1 MALRPAVPLYQQ
13 RGSVLVTA
21 PATEPVTASELR
33 THLRVDATELPD
45 AEANGLI
52 AESRQTIEDLTGL
65 AFISQSWRLS
75 IDRWPGG
82 AEAWWDGVRQMSI
95 TELYAP
101 SYMTSVELPRWPLA
115 SVTSVTVFD
124 EDSNSEAVTV
134 ATTFD
139 VDTYQ
144 IPGRMTLK
152 RGSTW
157 PIALRANNAI
167 QIVYVAGYADA
178 ASVPASMKRA
188 LKQLAAFLYTN
199 RGDAC
204 EPADAMSKSGANDI
218 LAIYKPMRV

>member
-1 MALRPAVPLYQQ
+1 MTLRPAIPLYQQ

-33 THLRVDATELPD
+33 THLRVDSTELPD

-52 AESRQTIEDLTGL
+52 AESRQMIEDMTGL

-82 AEAWWDGVRQMSI
+82 AEAWWDGVRQMAIS
-95 TELYAP
+95 ELYAP
-101 SYMTSVELPRWPLA
+101 NYMTSVELPRWPLA
-115 SVTSVTVFD
+115 SITSVTVYD
-124 EDSNSEAVTV
+124 EDSNAETVTV
-134 ATTFD
+134 ANTFD
-139 VDTYQ
+139 IDIYQ
-144 IPGRMTLK
+144 IPGRLTLK

-167 QIVYVAGYADA
+167 QIVYVAGYANA
-178 ASVPASMKRA
+178 AAVPATMKRA

-199 RGDAC
+199 RGDTC
-204 EPADAMSKSGANDI
+204 EPADAMSKSGADGI
-218 LAIYKPMRV
+218 LATYKPMRV

>member
-21 PATEPVTASELR
+21 PATEPVTATELR

-52 AESRQTIEDLTGL
+52 AESRQMIEEMTGL

-101 SYMTSVELPRWPLA
+101 SYLTSVELPRWPLA
-115 SVTSVTVFD
+115 SITSVTVYD
-124 EDSNSEAVTV
+124 EDSNAETVTV

-167 QIVYVAGYADA
+167 QIVYVAGYTNA
-178 ASVPASMKRA
+178 AAVPASMKRA

-199 RGDAC
+199 RGDTC
-204 EPADAMSKSGANDI
+204 EPADAMNKSGANDI
-218 LAIYKPMRV
+218 LAIYKPMRL

>member
-21 PATEPVTASELR
+21 PATEPVTATELR

-95 TELYAP
+95 TGLYAP

-115 SVTSVTVFD
+115 SVTSVTVYD
-124 EDSNSEAVTV
+124 EDSNDETVTV
-134 ATTFD
+134 LNTFD
-139 VDTYQ
+139 VDTYNV
-144 IPGRMTLK
+144 PGRMTLK

-167 QIVYVAGYADA
+167 QIVYVAGYANA
-178 ASVPASMKRA
+178 AAVPATMKRA
-188 LKQLAAFLYTN
+188 LKQLAAFSYTN
-199 RGDAC
+199 RGDMC
-204 EPADAMSKSGANDI
+204 EPADAMEKSGANSL
-218 LAIYKPMRV
+218 LAIYRPMRV

>member
-1 MALRPAVPLYQQ
+1 MTLRPAIPLYQQ

-45 AEANGLI
+45 GEANSLI
-52 AESRQTIEDLTGL
+52 TESRQMIEDETGI

-82 AEAWWDGVRQMSI
+82 AEAWWDGVRQMAIS
-95 TELYAP
+95 ELYAP
-101 SYMTSVELPRWPLA
+101 SYMTSVSLPRWPLI
-115 SVTSVTVFD
+115 SVTSVTVYD
-124 EDSNSEAVTV
+124 EDSNAETVTV
-134 ATTFD
+134 GNTFD

-157 PIALRANNAI
+157 PIALRANDSI
-167 QIVYVAGYADA
+167 QIVYVAGHANA
-178 ASVPASMKRA
+178 AAVPATMKRA

-199 RGDAC
+199 RGDTCA
-204 EPADAMSKSGANDI
+204 PADAMMKSGADQV
-218 LAIYKPMRV
+218 LAVYRPMRV

>member
-21 PATEPVTASELR
+21 PATEPVTATELR
-33 THLRVDATELPD
+33 THLRMDATELPD

-52 AESRQTIEDLTGL
+52 AESRQMIEETTGL

-82 AEAWWDGVRQMSI
+82 AEAWWDGVRQMAIS
-95 TELYAP
+95 ELYAP
-101 SYMTSVELPRWPLA
+101 SYLTSVELPRWPLA
-115 SVTSVTVFD
+115 SVTSVTVYD
-124 EDSNSEAVTV
+124 EDSNSETVTV

-139 VDTYQ
+139 IDTYQ

-167 QIVYVAGYADA
+167 QIVYVAGYTNA
-178 ASVPASMKRA
+178 AAVPASMKRA

-199 RGDAC
+199 RGDTC

-218 LAIYKPMRV
+218 LAIYRPMRL

>member
-1 MALRPAVPLYQQ
+1 MSLRPAVPLYQQ

-21 PATEPVTASELR
+21 PATEPVTAAELR

-52 AESRQTIEDLTGL
+52 AEARQMIEQMTGL

-82 AEAWWDGVRQMSI
+82 QEAWWDGVRQMSI
-95 TELYAP
+95 NQLYAP
-101 SYMTSVELPRWPLA
+101 SYITSVELPRWPLA
-115 SVTSVTVFD
+115 SVTSVTVYD
-124 EDSNSEAVTV
+124 EDSNSSAVTV
-134 ATTFD
+134 GTTFD

-144 IPGRMTLK
+144 TPGRMTLK

-167 QIVYVAGYADA
+167 EIIYVAGYANA
-178 ASVPASMKRA
+178 AAVPAILKRA
-188 LKQLAAFLYTN
+188 VKQLAAFLYTN
-199 RGDAC
+199 RGDVC
-204 EPADAMSKSGANDI
+204 EPADAMEKSGANQI
-218 LAIYKPMRV
+218 LALYRPMRV

>member
-1 MALRPAVPLYQQ
+1 MALRPAIPLYQQ

-33 THLRVDATELPD
+33 THLRVDSTELPD
-45 AEANGLI
+45 AEANALI
-52 AESRQTIEDLTGL
+52 AESRQMIEETTGL

-75 IDRWPGG
+75 LDRWPGG

-101 SYMTSVELPRWPLA
+101 SYMTSVDLPRWPLA
-115 SVTSVTVFD
+115 SITTVTVFD
-124 EDSNSEAVTV
+124 EDSNSQAVTV
-134 ATTFD
+134 ADTFD

-144 IPGRMTLK
+144 VPGRMTLK

-167 QIVYVAGYADA
+167 QIVYVAGYANA
-178 ASVPASMKRA
+178 AAVPASMKRA

-199 RGDAC
+199 RGDTC

>member
-1 MALRPAVPLYQQ
+1 MTLRHAIPFYQQ
-13 RGSVLVTA
+13 RGSVLVSG
-21 PATEPVTASELR
+21 PASEPITAVELR
-33 THLRVDATELPD
+33 SYLRVDETEMGD
-45 AEANGLI
+45 DEADDLI
-52 AESRQTIEDLTGL
+52 VESRQMIEETTSL
-65 AFISQSWRLS
+65 AFILQSWRLS

-101 SYMTSVELPRWPLA
+101 SHITSVEIPRWPLA
-115 SVTSVTVFD
+115 SVTSVTVYD
-124 EDSNSEAVTV
+124 EDSNAETVTV

-167 QIVYVAGYADA
+167 QIVYIAGYANA
-178 ASVPASMKRA
+178 AAVPSVLKRA

-199 RGDAC
+199 RGDTC
-204 EPADAMSKSGANDI
+204 SPADAMMKSGANDI
-218 LAIYKPMRV
+218 LAISKPMRV